1 MQGYF
6 VVEIFPKLGSSFT
19 PIKGDIEFVFQRRD
33 CFLSVENDSIDLK
46 ISAGSKGL
54 IIIRGYNPVR
64 LFIKG
69 DRSEASPF
77 VLVEKICDTLSLAT
91 GNHIAYF
98 SSRVNEYSH
107 VGSWGFTKDTPSAVS
122 NSLTYRDS
130 NSSFLDISLLNK
142 IIKKVDVSDLPP

>member
-77 VLVEKICDTLSLAT
+77 VLVEKIVNVKD
-91 GNHIAYF
+91 F
-98 SSRVNEYSH
+98 SQ
-107 VGSWGFTKDTPSAVS
+107 
-122 NSLTYRDS
+122 
-130 NSSFLDISLLNK
+130 
-142 IIKKVDVSDLPP
+142 